1 MSTENEVPMP
11 TAPWHLQ
18 PMPMPPWLVVVAL
31 AFFGPGETMVSAAWP
46 SSDYAALSAQVED
59 LAERV
64 EDLADQVDSL
74 QRTATQVAHV
84 LAEVVR
90 ALDERGTE

>member
-1 MSTENEVPMP
+1 MSTETEAVMTPTPWHAQATPMP
-11 TAPWHLQ
+11 S
-18 PMPMPPWLVVVAL
+18 WLVVVAL

-46 SSDYAALSAQVED
+46 SSENAAISAQVED

-64 EDLADQVDSL
+64 EDLADQVDAL
-74 QRTATQVAHV
+74 QSTDSQVAHV